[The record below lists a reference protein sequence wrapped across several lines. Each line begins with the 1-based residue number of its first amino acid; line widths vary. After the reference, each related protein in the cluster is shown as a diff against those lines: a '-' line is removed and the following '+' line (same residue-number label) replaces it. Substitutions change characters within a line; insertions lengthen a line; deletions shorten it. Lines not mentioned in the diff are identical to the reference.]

1 MEKHNG
7 CILADSVGLGKTFT
21 ALAVIKYYEL
31 RNDRVL
37 VLVPKKLR
45 ENWTIYTQND
55 KRNLFIDDRFN
66 YDVLNNREIRIDDLL
81 GDYPDYL
88 KTLSDYTIKTLKSNM
103 TEEESEILDEM
114 IQRGAGP
121 QEENFKNF
129 TFTDTMINLHFSKYD
144 VLPGVFGEQEVY
156 VPRSIFIKSNL
167 TISSPNKF
175 AKVKFPLEV
184 KGFVEKRTDQTTW
197 VIFEGEAGNI
207 KVINEDGEILGT
219 GILRAEGE
227 WMTDEIVKVSSV
239 ISLNNPIKSQ
249 NIKLIIT
256 ENNPDDTRKPY
267 VMILPLIIDNK

>member
-1 MEKHNG
+1 
-7 CILADSVGLGKTFT
+7 VT
-21 ALAVIKYYEL
+21 A
-31 RNDRVL
+31 
-37 VLVPKKLR
+37 
-45 ENWTIYTQND
+45 
-55 KRNLFIDDRFN
+55 FN